1 VKETTKPTVS
11 SMFLAAEPT
20 LCFQDLAILLQF
32 SRQSACHFAGAL
44 MAPVTQGRQAATW
57 PEWAAIREQVLG
69 CTGWR
74 CQACGVRRRL
84 EVHHV
89 VKRSQAGSD
98 LDLDLL
104 VALCRWCHDQTHA
117 PNERGRLVVTALG
130 AGQFTCEVV
139 QRADSGQGP
148 DICPRR
154 QNSPFAVV
162 TVGNFLHFQQGAQ
175 KCP

>member
-1 VKETTKPTVS
+1 MSFSWKHSRYQKSHLWGTWSALSRCISNVSVRRRGWSLDHPNLLEEPKVKETNKPTVS
-11 SMFLAAEPT
+11 SIFLGAEPT

-57 PEWAAIREQVLG
+57 PEWAAIREQVLS

-89 VKRSQAGSD
+89 VKRSQAGS
-98 LDLDLL
+98 
-104 VALCRWCHDQTHA
+104 
-117 PNERGRLVVTALG
+117 
-130 AGQFTCEVV
+130 
-139 QRADSGQGP
+139 
-148 DICPRR
+148 
-154 QNSPFAVV
+154 
-162 TVGNFLHFQQGAQ
+162 
-175 KCP
+175 